1 MNLCIKMSSIYNS
14 PAEMNTR
21 SDFYPKRSYYE
32 HIRGNNTFTEIVN
45 ILSKLPSPKSQLLTT
60 LASNL
65 ELRPNYIRMVL
76 CPTNSGKELGIEA
89 KNKIAHILQ
98 ETVDVLFPTNRGSV
112 GSLIHLYANLPTVSL
127 EYLNFLDDIRL
138 ETGADRR
145 TVTKWA
151 SGKHR
156 PSKYRQRI
164 LAEMLNSSPSI
175 LFP

>member
-1 MNLCIKMSSIYNS
+1 MSVRSEIY
-14 PAEMNTR
+14 R
-21 SDFYPKRSYYE
+21 RRSYYE
-32 HIRGNNTFTEIVN
+32 HIRGNQTFTEIVN
-45 ILSKLPSPKSQLLTT
+45 ILSELPSPKSQLLNT
-60 LASNL
+60 LVANL

-89 KNKIAHILQ
+89 KNKIAHLLQ
-98 ETVDVLFPTNRGSV
+98 ETTDVLFPTKRGSV
-112 GSLIHLYANLPTVSL
+112 GSLIHLYSNLQTESL
-127 EYLNFLDDIRL
+127 EYLNFLDDIRE